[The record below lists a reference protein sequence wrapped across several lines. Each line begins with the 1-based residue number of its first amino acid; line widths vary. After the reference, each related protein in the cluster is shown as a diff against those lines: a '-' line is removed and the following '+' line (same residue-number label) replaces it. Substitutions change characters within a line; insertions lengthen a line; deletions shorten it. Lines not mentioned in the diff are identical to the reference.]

1 MFKIIFYKM
10 DSFEIN
16 KIVAAILMVALLV
29 IGIGK
34 LSDIIFHVE
43 KPKSPGYVVKVEEG
57 KSYSWCS
64 CGKSTNQ
71 PFCDSSEISCEE
83 KAVDYSSNSTKDVY
97 FCGCKETANSPICD
111 CNS

>member
-1 MFKIIFYKM
+1 MNSNPIYDKNVITVM
-10 DSFEIN
+10 N
-16 KIVAAILMVALLV
+16 K
-29 IGIGK
+29 
-34 LSDIIFHVE
+34 DIKHV
-43 KPKSPGYVVKVEEG
+43 YVVKVEEG